1 MSRIDRIYAHEK
13 AALVLRSFVSI
24 LEIDTN
30 LGKFCA
36 AFPSARI
43 AVLLLGS
50 SPSPTVVSLILKM
63 IGLHL
68 AAFANFAR
76 KLELASFW
84 HVLKTVLPPAWDDVV
99 QATVFDLLFG
109 RFKPSY
115 VAPSDNTIKCPAI
128 LPSVMSSLEYGL
140 NRMLDR
146 DTYVGRDLLANCGL
160 ILITCRSL
168 TTDDPLQQ
176 RRPLKLNPP
185 WKHCSRSLLNS
196 KPRARRSE
204 SHSDPDASISLL
216 HLRKYSRLE
225 SSLSKLGQTTESLHA
240 FWTNSRI

>member
-1 MSRIDRIYAHEK
+1 MSRIDRIFAHEK

-24 LEIDTN
+24 LEVDAN

-43 AVLLLGS
+43 AVLLLGP

-84 HVLKTVLPPAWDDVV
+84 QILKTVLPFAWDDLVHT
-99 QATVFDLLFG
+99 AVFDLLVG
-109 RFKPSY
+109 RFKPPS
-115 VAPSDNTIKCPAI
+115 VAPPDDTIKCPAI

-140 NRMLDR
+140 SRMLDR
-146 DTYVGRDLLANCGL
+146 DTYVGRDLLVNCPG
-160 ILITCRSL
+160 
-168 TTDDPLQQ
+168 DFD
-176 RRPLKLNPP
+176 N
-185 WKHCSRSLLNS
+185 
-196 KPRARRSE
+196 
-204 SHSDPDASISLL
+204 
-216 HLRKYSRLE
+216 LRK
-225 SSLSKLGQTTESLHA
+225 LGS
-240 FWTNSRI
+240 